1 MRLASGELVG
11 WVGRYILPHES
22 RLRSWLRSAFPAIDV
37 DDVVQEAYCR
47 IAMLDSVSHIDDP
60 RQYLFRTARNIVLE
74 QLRRDR
80 IVSIEAASGL
90 AEMDQAVEGE
100 HSNPERV
107 TSDRR
112 MLARVEQLIAMLPER
127 GRQVFRMR
135 KIEGLS
141 QRYISSQLGISESIV
156 ENEVSRSLDRI
167 VRALT
172 QEERA
177 ELPLQGASRRLGK
190 ARRHV
195 KD

>member
-1 MRLASGELVG
+1 MKLASGELVG
-11 WVGRYILPHES
+11 WVGRYILPHEA

-47 IAMLDSVSHIDDP
+47 ISTLDGVSHIDDP
-60 RQYLFRTARNIVLE
+60 RQYLFRTARNVVLE

-80 IVSIEAASGL
+80 IVSIEAATGL
-90 AEMDQAVEGE
+90 AELEQAAEGE

-112 MLARVEQLIAMLPER
+112 MLARVEHLIAMLSER

-141 QRYISSQLGISESIV
+141 QRDISSQLGISESVV
-156 ENEVSRSLDRI
+156 ENEISRSLDWI

-177 ELPLQGASRRLGK
+177 ELPLQGTSRRLGK
-190 ARRHV
+190 ARRRV
-195 KD
+195 QD

>member
-112 MLARVEQLIAMLPER
+112 MLACVEQLIAMLPER

>member
-1 MRLASGELVG
+1 MKLASGELVG
-11 WVGRYILPHES
+11 WVGRYILPHEA
-22 RLRSWLRSAFPAIDV
+22 RLRSWLRSAFPTIDV

-90 AEMDQAVEGE
+90 AEMDEATEGE

-112 MLARVEQLIAMLPER
+112 MLARVEQLIATLPER
-127 GRQVFRMR
+127 GRQIFRMR

-141 QRYISSQLGISESIV
+141 QRDISSQLGISESIV

-177 ELPLQGASRRLGK
+177 ELPLQGASRRHGK
-190 ARRHV
+190 GRRHV

>member
-141 QRYISSQLGISESIV
+141 HRYISSQLGISESIV

>member
-1 MRLASGELVG
+1 
-11 WVGRYILPHES
+11 
-22 RLRSWLRSAFPAIDV
+22 
-37 DDVVQEAYCR
+37 
-47 IAMLDSVSHIDDP
+47 
-60 RQYLFRTARNIVLE
+60 
-74 QLRRDR
+74 
-80 IVSIEAASGL
+80 
-90 AEMDQAVEGE
+90 
-100 HSNPERV
+100 
-107 TSDRR
+107 
-112 MLARVEQLIAMLPER
+112 
-127 GRQVFRMR
+127 MR

-141 QRYISSQLGISESIV
+141 QREISSQLGISESIV

>member
-1 MRLASGELVG
+1 MKLASGELVG

-22 RLRSWLRSAFPAIDV
+22 RLRSWLRSAFPTIDV

-47 IAMLDSVSHIDDP
+47 IATLDGVSHIDDP

-80 IVSIEAASGL
+80 IVSIDAASGL
-90 AEMDQAVEGE
+90 AEMDEATEGE
-100 HSNPERV
+100 HGNPERV

-112 MLARVEQLIAMLPER
+112 MLARVEQLIATLPER

-141 QRYISSQLGISESIV
+141 QRDISSQLGISESIV

-177 ELPLQGASRRLGK
+177 ELPLQGASRRHGK
-190 ARRHV
+190 GRRHV

>member
-127 GRQVFRMR
+127 GRQVLRMR

-167 VRALT
+167 MRALT

>member
-127 GRQVFRMR
+127 GRQVLRMR

>member
-1 MRLASGELVG
+1 MTSAELVG
-11 WVGRYILPHES
+11 WVGRYILPHEA

-47 IAMLDSVSHIDDP
+47 IATLERVSHIEDP
-60 RQYLFRTARNIVLE
+60 RQYLFKTARNIVLE

-80 IVSIEAASGL
+80 IVSIEAATGL
-90 AEMDQAVEGE
+90 AEMDQAADGE
-100 HSNPERV
+100 HGNPERLA
-107 TSDRR
+107 SDRR

-141 QRYISSQLGISESIV
+141 QRDISAQLGLSESVV
-156 ENEVSRSLDRI
+156 ENEISRSLDKI

-177 ELPLQGASRRLGK
+177 ELPLHARG
-190 ARRHV
+190 RRHGKV
-195 KD
+195 RHRVQD